1 MDWRLGAVAHAAES
15 GAAALDGYAG
25 RNTVDKP
32 TSSGGIGLFRDAGFH
47 ETPSGS
53 TYYTVMRRL
62 LTPTSEPEPTV

>member
-1 MDWRLGAVAHAAES
+1 MR
-15 GAAALDGYAG
+15 G

-32 TSSGGIGLFRDAGFH
+32 ASSGGIGLFRGAGFH

-62 LTPTSEPEPTV
+62 LSGLPSSPLDGRGLR